1 MWALLSGTS
10 SSNTTTS
17 LRDTVVSNKWPSG
30 FANVIVQSKEAVAFR
45 FVIVDNSRSM
55 LKRDGH
61 RLIVDLS
68 GEQKFVECSRW
79 EEVTASMDVIVSH
92 ADAAGTP
99 MEIRLLN
106 KAQPVI
112 VGEKADSGIN
122 LEAVRTLL
130 TTEPSGL
137 TPVCKQIREV
147 IERIKGMEAELVA
160 SNKIA
165 LLIIIT
171 DGESTDGNVAGDSP
185 TPSLFLSS

>member
-1 MWALLSGTS
+1 MWALLSGGTS
-10 SSNTTTS
+10 GNSNNTTS
-17 LRDTVVSNKWPSG
+17 LRDTVVQNNWPAG
-30 FANVIVQSKEAVAFR
+30 FANVIVQSKETVAFR

-61 RLIVDLS
+61 RLVVDLS
-68 GEQKFVECSRW
+68 GEQRFAECSRW
-79 EEVTASMDVIVSH
+79 EEVTASMDVIVAH

-112 VGEKADSGIN
+112 VGEKADSGTN

-130 TTEPSGL
+130 STEPSGL

-147 IERIKGMEAELVA
+147 IERIKG
-160 SNKIA
+160 K
-165 LLIIIT
+165 
-171 DGESTDGNVAGDSP
+171 
-185 TPSLFLSS
+185 